1 MICRVLSRQLFLFK
15 ETKNFYLGNFPKIW
29 YKQGRTGCRFIDSQ
43 QGHGLMI
50 LLFPPV
56 AKPCEPPAGVAYLA
70 AALLENSI
78 DCHVADAS
86 IQGFH
91 YLIEQELCAV
101 DSWSAR
107 ALKNR
112 DAILADLQNPA
123 LYANEDR
130 YHQRIYDLNK
140 LLSLAVDTSR
150 FKVTLSDYTDRYLS
164 PLRSRD
170 LLESADT
177 CHTNPFFPFFEDRLK
192 PMVAQWES
200 PWVGISLCYLNQA
213 LVSFALA
220 GWIRK
225 NFPDKKIVMGG
236 GLISSWM
243 SRPDFNHP
251 FSGLIDH
258 MIPGEGEIPLLTL
271 LGKPGTTRR
280 HYVPDFGFAD
290 GTDYVSPARVL
301 PFRTTIGCYWRK
313 CRFCPEKAETR
324 AYSTQ
329 RASLVL
335 ADTLALANRF
345 QPDTL
350 HFVDDA
356 MTPAFLRALA
366 DAGTGL
372 PFNWY
377 GFVRFESIL
386 DDPDFCVRLKRSG
399 CIMLKLGLE
408 SGDQAVLDQM
418 CKGTSLNRASRILK
432 YLHEAGIFTYV
443 YLLFGTQ
450 FEDRASAHTTL
461 AFTKAHQP
469 YIDYLNLAV
478 FNLPRFSEEAED
490 LETQEF
496 YQGDLSLYL
505 NFVHPAGW
513 DRKQVKQFLDKIF
526 KKQLAI
532 GSRFRKNPA
541 FFSANHAMFFNPVWQ
556 KKQTGLTGSDNRV
569 SMNIKS
575 RMKT

>member
-1 MICRVLSRQLFLFK
+1 ML
-15 ETKNFYLGNFPKIW
+15 
-29 YKQGRTGCRFIDSQ
+29 
-43 QGHGLMI
+43 

-70 AALLENSI
+70 AALQENNIECCVS
-78 DCHVADAS
+78 DVN

-91 YLIEQELCAV
+91 YLIQQNLTAT

-112 DAILADLQNPA
+112 DAILADLQNPG
-123 LYANEDR
+123 LYTNEDR
-130 YHQRIYDLNK
+130 YHQRVYDLNK
-140 LLSLAVDTSR
+140 LLTLAVDTTR
-150 FKVTLSDYTDRYLS
+150 FRVTLSDYTDRYLS

-170 LLESADT
+170 LLKSADT
-177 CHTNPFFPFFEDRLK
+177 CQFNPFFSFFEDWLK
-192 PMVAQWES
+192 PVVSQWDS

-236 GLISSWM
+236 GLVSSWM
-243 SRPDFNHP
+243 SRPDFKLP
-251 FSGLIDH
+251 FSGLIDY
-258 MIPGEGEIPLLTL
+258 MIAGEGEIPLLNL
-271 LGKPGTTRR
+271 LGKPGTTKR

-290 GTDYVSPARVL
+290 KAGYISPARVL

-313 CRFCPEKAETR
+313 CRFCPEKAETH

-329 RASLVL
+329 RASRVL
-335 ADTLALANRF
+335 ADTLALSHRF
-345 QPDTL
+345 QPDTM
-350 HFVDDA
+350 HFIDDA

-366 DAGTGL
+366 HTGPKVL
-372 PFNWY
+372 FSWY
-377 GFVRFESIL
+377 GFVRFEKDL
-386 DDPDFCVRLKRSG
+386 ADPMFCHQLKRSG
-399 CIMLKLGLE
+399 CLMLKLGLE
-408 SGDQAVLDQM
+408 SGDQTVLDRM
-418 CKGTSLNRASRILK
+418 NKGTRLDLVSRILEN
-432 YLHEAGIFTYV
+432 LHQAGIFTYV

-450 FEDRASAHTTL
+450 FEDRSSAHTTL
-461 AFTKAHQP
+461 AFTQAHAQ

-478 FNLPRFSEEAED
+478 FNLPRFSEEAKD
-490 LETQEF
+490 LETREF

-513 DRKQVKQFLDKIF
+513 DRKQVKQFLDKTF

-532 GSRFRKNPA
+532 GSGFRKNPA
-541 FFSANHAMFFNPVWQ
+541 FFSANHAMFFNPDWQ
-556 KKQTGLTGSDNRV
+556 SEQAGSTP
-569 SMNIKS
+569 IKS
-575 RMKT
+575 RMKQ